1 MTTQPVLAGKATR
14 PPLRPIQVWARDNA
28 WLLGLLVF
36 MILLLAFTKL
46 INPFYDI
53 KSLQGLAT
61 SVLPLA
67 LAAVAQTLVV
77 ISGGIDLSIS
87 SMMAVTSCVAA
98 VLMQQYPGNEAAIVV
113 VVGVLIL
120 GLALGAINGG
130 LVVLTRV
137 PDIIVTL
144 ATSFVFAGIA
154 LLVTPRPAGAAAGWL
169 KDLVVGPL
177 ANIVVLDAIPRAVVV
192 LIVIVAVIWLPLRRS
207 RLGLSLYAVGSNR
220 LAAFRSGVAVQR
232 TKFLSYVIAGL
243 FGAFAGLSLTAS
255 TGIGSPVPGPDYVL
269 LAIGAV
275 VLGGVSLAG
284 GVGGAVGPVLAVV
297 VLQLI
302 RNDMTFLRVDPNYGL
317 VAQGFLV
324 IGVLV
329 FGTLIQLRRRRA

>member
-1 MTTQPVLAGKATR
+1 MTTQPVLAAEAARTARGSIR
-14 PPLRPIQVWARDNA
+14 VLLRDNA
-28 WLLGLLVF
+28 WMLGLLVF
-36 MILLLAFTKL
+36 MVVLLGFTKL

-77 ISGGIDLSIS
+77 LAGGIDLSIS
-87 SMMAVTSCVAA
+87 SMMAVTSCAAA
-98 VLMQQYPGNEAAIVV
+98 VLMQQYPGNEVALLI

-120 GLALGAINGG
+120 GLLLGAINGG
-130 LVVLTRV
+130 LVVLTGV

-144 ATSFVFAGIA
+144 ATSFVFAGFA

-177 ANIVVLDAIPRAVVV
+177 ANIVGLDAIPRAAVV
-192 LIVIVAVIWLPLRRS
+192 LVVIVAVIWIPLRRA

-220 LAAFRSGVAVQR
+220 LAAFRSGVAVRR

-243 FGAFAGLSLTAS
+243 FGALAGLSLTAS

-284 GVGGAVGPVLAVV
+284 GIGGVVGPLLAVV

-302 RNDMTFLRVDPNYGL
+302 RNDMTFLKVDPNYGL

-324 IGVLV
+324 IAVLV
-329 FGTLIQLRRRRA
+329 FGTLVQLRRRRA

>member
-1 MTTQPVLAGKATR
+1 MTTQPVLAGKAAR
-14 PPLRPIQVWARDNA
+14 PPLASLQVWARDNS
-28 WLLGLLVF
+28 WMLGLLVF
-36 MILLLAFTKL
+36 MVVLLAFTKL
-46 INPFYDI
+46 INPYYDVS
-53 KSLQGLAT
+53 SLQGLAT

-67 LAAVAQTLVV
+67 LAAVAQTVVV
-77 ISGGIDLSIS
+77 IAGGIDLSIS

-98 VLMQQYPGNEAAIVV
+98 VLMQQYPGNELAVVIVI
-113 VVGVLIL
+113 GVLVL
-120 GLALGAINGG
+120 GLLLGAINGG
-130 LVVLTRV
+130 LVVLTGV

-144 ATSFVFAGIA
+144 ATSFVFAGFA

-169 KDLVVGPL
+169 KDLVVGSL
-177 ANIVVLDAIPRAVVV
+177 ASDFFPKAVIV
-192 LIVIVAVIWLPLRRS
+192 LILIVAVVWLPLRRS
-207 RLGLSLYAVGSNR
+207 SLGLGLYAVGSNR
-220 LAAFRSGVAVQR
+220 LAAFRSGVPVRR
-232 TKFLSYVIAGL
+232 TKFLSYVIAGV

-284 GVGGAVGPVLAVV
+284 GIGGVIGPVLAVI

-324 IGVLV
+324 IAVLV
-329 FGTLIQLRRRRA
+329 FGTLVQRRRRRA